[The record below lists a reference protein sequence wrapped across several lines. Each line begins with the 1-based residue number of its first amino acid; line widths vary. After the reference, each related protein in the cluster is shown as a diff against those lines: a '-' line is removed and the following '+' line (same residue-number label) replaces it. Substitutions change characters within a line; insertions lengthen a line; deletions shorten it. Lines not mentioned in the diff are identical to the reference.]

1 MPQLIRLSTTDTKC
15 VWDSSFREDIIIP
28 ADAEIACYSV
38 TTQINPTT
46 LTLDGQNNE
55 VLYSVNGDGDEDVRS
70 IFMNEGTYRSDNI
83 ELLMTDM
90 SNKLNSSM
98 NINSLELGKQWLV
111 STQGRFFDISCK
123 RGQVSD
129 MVLNAGLNGNTD
141 VTVVD
146 NGAYGFTMYRTGAT
160 TNSNDSF
167 FWVKSP
173 VCKGSSS
180 MRAQIYVTGTP
191 DDETFFYGVMLNMP
205 NSNTTVIDI
214 DNIVFGIA
222 YISSTGTN
230 GYYGL
235 IENGNVTVSDVA
247 VNYVGE
253 GSLENDILAINFANN
268 KIIANCYRGDD
279 SVVEIGRYSGSYN
292 HSTNLFPVWVFTG
305 DSEWGFIQT
314 ATDPWYNVNNK
325 YTRTPAPRVPAL
337 TAFPWMSSSQVP
349 SNQFLQFADPFISN
363 FFGFQ
368 SARMPTTGFYLKD
381 NISYQAFTGFGL
393 KDYSESY
400 IVQLLNLTLPESYDS
415 ATGGGQRVNF
425 LDVIPQYSI
434 TRERLVYQSSNPIYL
449 RLKNLNSQNLR
460 QLKARLIQEDLTQP
474 SVYGNSQLTLLIRK
488 HGEV

>member
-1 MPQLIRLSTTDTKC
+1 MPQLIRLSTTDTQC

-55 VLYSVNGDGDEDVRS
+55 VLYSVTGNDDVRS

-90 SNKLNSSM
+90 TNKLNASM
-98 NINSLELGKQWLV
+98 ELTSLELGKQWLV
-111 STQGRFFDISCK
+111 STQGRFFNISCK

-129 MVLNAGLNGNTD
+129 MVLNAGLNGNVD
-141 VTVVD
+141 VKSVD
-146 NGAYGFTMYRTGAT
+146 SGAFGFTMSREDPPTG
-160 TNSNDSF
+160 DSDAF

-173 VCKGSSS
+173 VCKGTSSI
-180 MRAQIYVTGTP
+180 RAQIYETGTP
-191 DDETFFYGVMLNMP
+191 DDEQFFFGVCLNMP
-205 NSNTTVIDI
+205 NSNTSVIYIND
-214 DNIVFGIA
+214 IVFGIVYSA
-222 YISSTGTN
+222 SSGTN
-230 GYYGL
+230 GLYSI
-235 IENGNVTVSDVA
+235 IENGNIVVSDVE
-247 VNYVGE
+247 VNYVGQ
-253 GSLENDILAINFANN
+253 GSLDNDILAIDFANN
-268 KIIANCYRGDD
+268 KIIANCYRADD
-279 SVVEIGRYSGSYN
+279 SVVEIGRYSGPYN
-292 HSTNLFPVWVFTG
+292 HSTNLFPVWVFNG
-305 DSEWGFIQT
+305 DSEWGFIEC

-363 FFGFQ
+363 FFGFE

-381 NISYQAFTGFGL
+381 NISYQAITGFGL

-488 HGEV
+488 HGEI